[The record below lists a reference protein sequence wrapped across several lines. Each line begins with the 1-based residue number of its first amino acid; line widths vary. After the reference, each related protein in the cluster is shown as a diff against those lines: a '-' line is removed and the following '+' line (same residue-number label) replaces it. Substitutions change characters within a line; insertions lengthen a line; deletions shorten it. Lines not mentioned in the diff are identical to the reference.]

1 MSPSISVPK
10 TSVRLALCLALL
22 LLPAVVLAQSGSG
35 YNLEWNTIDGGGHT
49 FSSGGVYSVGGTIGQ
64 PDAGSVSGENYTLA
78 GGFWGLAGG
87 FGGGGTIRYTL
98 YLPLILRQ

>member
-1 MSPSISVPK
+1 MRRFNGVRYRVR
-10 TSVRLALCLALL
+10 SVRLTLFLALL
-22 LLPAVVLAQSGSG
+22 LLPTAIVLAQSGGG
-35 YNLEWNTIDGGGHT
+35 YNLEWNTIDSGGHT

-78 GGFWGLAGG
+78 GGFWG
-87 FGGGGTIRYTL
+87 GGTIRYTL

>member
-1 MSPSISVPK
+1 MQPFISYRKVM
-10 TSVRLALCLALL
+10 SVRLALFFALL
-22 LLPAVVLAQSGSG
+22 LVPTAVILAQSGGG
-35 YNLEWNTIDGGGHT
+35 YNLEWNTIDSGGHT

-78 GGFWGLAGG
+78 GGFWG
-87 FGGGGTIRYTL
+87 GGTIRYTL

>member
-22 LLPAVVLAQSGSG
+22 LLPAVVLAQSGGG
-35 YNLEWNTIDGGGHT
+35 YNLEWNTIDAGGHT

-78 GGFWGLAGG
+78 GGFWAATGPNA
-87 FGGGGTIRYTL
+87 YA
-98 YLPLILRQ
+98 YLPVILR